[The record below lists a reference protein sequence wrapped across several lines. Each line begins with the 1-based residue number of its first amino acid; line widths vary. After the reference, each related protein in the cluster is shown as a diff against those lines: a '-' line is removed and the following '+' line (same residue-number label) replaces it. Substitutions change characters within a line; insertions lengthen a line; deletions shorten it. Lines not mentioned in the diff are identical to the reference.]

1 MADCISSYNTFSS
14 LFSKLFFSGDHNEHG
29 VYKHLLCV
37 CVCFFLNKNCPQRQ
51 ERENDAVDV
60 AS

>member
-1 MADCISSYNTFSS
+1 MNMEYINTYS
-14 LFSKLFFSGDHNEHG
+14 
-29 VYKHLLCV
+29 V
-37 CVCFFLNKNCPQRQ
+37 CVFFKKNKNCPQRQ

>member
-1 MADCISSYNTFSS
+1 MNMEYINT
-14 LFSKLFFSGDHNEHG
+14 
-29 VYKHLLCV
+29 YCV
-37 CVCFFLNKNCPQRQ
+37 CVFFLNKNCPQRQ